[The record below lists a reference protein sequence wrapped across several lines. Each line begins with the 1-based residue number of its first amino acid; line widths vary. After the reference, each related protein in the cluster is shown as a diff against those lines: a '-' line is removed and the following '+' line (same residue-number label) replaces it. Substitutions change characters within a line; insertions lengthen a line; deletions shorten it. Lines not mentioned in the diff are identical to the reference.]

1 MPNLFRYLM
10 GRVSQGGCTLG
21 PAEEVRWAVGE
32 SAGVGRHFGEV
43 ARAEAAG
50 RQRRSGRG
58 RRVGEV
64 AGWRRG
70 KTGDAG
76 AWQDLERGA
85 RRSPRVGA
93 GSRAAGDARR
103 SPRQF
108 SRFRV
113 DKETGRN
120 QTDSQSNGH
129 GCEFAGSDGQCTNGL
144 RGPIR

>member
-58 RRVGEV
+58 RRVGE
-64 AGWRRG
+64 AAEWRG
-70 KTGDAG
+70 KTGGAG
-76 AWQDLERGA
+76 TWRDLERGA

-93 GSRAAGDARR
+93 RSHATGDARR

-120 QTDSQSNGH
+120 QTDLQSNEH
-129 GCEFAGSDGQCTNGL
+129 GCEFAGSNGQCTIGL

>member
-1 MPNLFRYLM
+1 MPNLFQYLM
-10 GRVSQGGCTLG
+10 GGVSRGGCTLG
-21 PAEEVRWAVGE
+21 PAGEVRRAVGE
-32 SAGVGRHFGEV
+32 SAGAGRHFGEV

-58 RRVGEV
+58 RRVGEA
-64 AGWRRG
+64 AGWRG
-70 KTGDAG
+70 KTGGAG
-76 AWQDLERGA
+76 AWRDLERGA

-120 QTDSQSNGH
+120 QTDLQSNQH
-129 GCEFAGSDGQCTNGL
+129 GCEFAGSDGQCTIGL
-144 RGPIR
+144 CAPIR